1 MNGKNRVNISKAKK
15 IATSEDSTLIA
26 LALAGQTECFAALV
40 DRHLA
45 AVRRRIAF
53 MVRDAADVDD
63 LLQEVLLQ
71 VWRHLA
77 TFRSESSF
85 RTWMTRVAIN
95 EVLQSHR
102 REQRRPLWGAV
113 RDLDAVASP
122 AESPHQSLARVEVT
136 QSVHSALVRLP
147 EKYKR
152 VLILRDLHELSARET
167 AEFLH
172 STIPAVK
179 TQLFRARI
187 QLRAALRRSMV
198 PGVASADPGRSVVPI
213 STALAANSG
222 C

>member
-1 MNGKNRVNISKAKK
+1 MTGKNPHISQAKK
-15 IATSEDSTLIA
+15 LATSEDSTLIA
-26 LALAGQTECFAALV
+26 LALAGQAECFAALI
-40 DRHLA
+40 DRHLV

-53 MVRDAADVDD
+53 MVRGAADVDD
-63 LLQEVLLQ
+63 VLQEVLLQ
-71 VWRHLA
+71 VWRHLS

-95 EVLQSHR
+95 EVLQSYR
-102 REQRRPLWGAV
+102 REQRRPLRGAL

-122 AESPHQSLARVEVT
+122 GESPHQSLVRVEET

-147 EKYKR
+147 ERYKR

-187 QLRAALRRSMV
+187 QLRAALRRSV
-198 PGVASADPGRSVVPI
+198 TTGLPSAGPSRSVAPI
-213 STALAANSG
+213 SATLAANSG